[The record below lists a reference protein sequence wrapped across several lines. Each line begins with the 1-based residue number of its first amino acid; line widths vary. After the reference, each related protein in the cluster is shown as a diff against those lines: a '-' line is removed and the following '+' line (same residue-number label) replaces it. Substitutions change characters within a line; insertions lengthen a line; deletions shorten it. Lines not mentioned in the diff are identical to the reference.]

1 MAKRAGTAKS
11 GAAKAGA
18 GAAQGRIDDA
28 EGRLVDAALRLA
40 AGQGWRATSL
50 AAIAAEAGLPLDQ
63 AYAACSSK
71 HAILAA
77 FLRRIDRAALAG
89 PAPESDAS
97 GRDRL
102 FDILMRRFDA
112 LQPHQAALRAI
123 LRDSIG
129 DPAALL
135 GAPALLRSM
144 AWMLAAAGISTA
156 GWPGVL
162 RPQALAGLYLWV
174 LRDFLSDES
183 ADLARTM
190 AALDRG
196 LRRAQS
202 FLGIAGTAMGDR
214 DAAPG

>member
-11 GAAKAGA
+11 GAGKARA
-18 GAAQGRIDDA
+18 GAAQRPSEDA
-28 EGRLVDAALRLA
+28 EGRLVDAALTLA
-40 AGQGWRATSL
+40 AAQGWRATSL

-63 AYAACSSK
+63 AYAACRSK

-77 FLRRIDRAALAG
+77 FQRRIDRAALSG
-89 PAPESDAS
+89 PPAESEAS

-112 LQPHQAALRAI
+112 LQPHRAALRAI

-129 DPAALL
+129 DPWAML
-135 GAPALLRSM
+135 GAPAFLRSM
-144 AWMLAAAGISTA
+144 AWMLAAAGISTV
-156 GWPGVL
+156 GWPGVV
-162 RPQALAGLYLWV
+162 RPQVLAGLYLWV

-202 FLGIAGTAMGDR
+202 FLGIAGTVPRGSE
-214 DAAPG
+214 AAPD

>member
-1 MAKRAGTAKS
+1 MAKRAGAKRS
-11 GAAKAGA
+11 GAAKASAGGA
-18 GAAQGRIDDA
+18 EGESGDA
-28 EGRLVDAALRLA
+28 EARLVDAALRLA
-40 AGQGWRATSL
+40 AQQGWRATGL
-50 AAIAAEAGLPLDQ
+50 AEIAGEAGLPLDR
-63 AYAACSSK
+63 AYATCSSK
-71 HAILAA
+71 LAILAA

-89 PAPESDAS
+89 PAAESDAS

-112 LQPHQAALRAI
+112 LQPHRAALRAI
-123 LRDSIG
+123 LRDSVG

-135 GAPALLRSM
+135 GGPALLRSM
-144 AWMLAAAGISTA
+144 AWMLEGAGISTT
-156 GWPGVL
+156 GWRGGLRIQVL
-162 RPQALAGLYLWV
+162 TALYLWV
-174 LRDFLSDES
+174 LRDFLSDDS

-202 FLGIAGTAMGDR
+202 FLGIAGTASGSS

>member
-1 MAKRAGTAKS
+1 MAKRAGAKARAKN
-11 GAAKAGA
+11 GGDAAAGA
-18 GAAQGRIDDA
+18 GADA
-28 EGRLVDAALRLA
+28 EGRLVDAALALA
-40 AGQGWRATSL
+40 ARQGWRATSL

-63 AYAACSSK
+63 AYAACRSK

-77 FLRRIDRAALAG
+77 FQRRIDRAALAG

-97 GRDRL
+97 ARDRL

-112 LQPHQAALRAI
+112 LQPHRAALRAI

-129 DPAALL
+129 DPWALL

-144 AWMLAAAGISTA
+144 AWMLAAAGISTI
-156 GWPGVL
+156 GWPGVV
-162 RPQALAGLYLWV
+162 RPQLLAGLYLWV
-174 LRDFLSDES
+174 LRGFLSDES

-202 FLGIAGTAMGDR
+202 FLGIAGPAPGGSE
-214 DAAPG
+214 AAPD

>member
-11 GAAKAGA
+11 RAAKAGA
-18 GAAQGRIDDA
+18 GAAQSRIDGA
-28 EGRLVDAALRLA
+28 EDRLVDAALRLA

-63 AYAACSSK
+63 AYAACPSK

-89 PAPESDAS
+89 PAPESAAA

-112 LQPHQAALRAI
+112 LQPHRAALRAI

-129 DPAALL
+129 DPSALL

-156 GWPGVL
+156 GWSGVL
-162 RPQALAGLYLWV
+162 RPQALAVLYLWV

-183 ADLARTM
+183 ADLAKTM

-202 FLGIAGTAMGDR
+202 FLGIAGTAAGAN

>member
-18 GAAQGRIDDA
+18 GAAQSRAGDA
-28 EGRLVDAALRLA
+28 EGRLIDAALRLA
-40 AGQGWRATSL
+40 AGRGWRRTSL

-63 AYAACSSK
+63 AYAACPSK
-71 HAILAA
+71 YAILAA

-112 LQPHQAALRAI
+112 LQPHRAALRAI
-123 LRDSIG
+123 LRDSMG
-129 DPAALL
+129 NPAALL
-135 GAPALLRSM
+135 GAPSLLCSM
-144 AWMLAAAGISTA
+144 AWMLEAAGISTA
-156 GWPGVL
+156 GWRGAM
-162 RPQALAGLYLWV
+162 RIQALAALYLWV
-174 LRDFLSDES
+174 LRDFLRDES

-202 FLGIAGTAMGDR
+202 FLGIAGS
-214 DAAPG
+214 APGGSDASPR

>member
-1 MAKRAGTAKS
+1 
-11 GAAKAGA
+11 
-18 GAAQGRIDDA
+18 
-28 EGRLVDAALRLA
+28 
-40 AGQGWRATSL
+40 
-50 AAIAAEAGLPLDQ
+50 
-63 AYAACSSK
+63 
-71 HAILAA
+71 
-77 FLRRIDRAALAG
+77 
-89 PAPESDAS
+89 
-97 GRDRL
+97 
-102 FDILMRRFDA
+102 
-112 LQPHQAALRAI
+112 I

-144 AWMLAAAGISTA
+144 AWMLAAAVISAA

-174 LRDFLSDES
+174 LREFLSDES
-183 ADLARTM
+183 VDLARTM

-202 FLGIAGTAMGDR
+202 FLGIAGAAMGDR

>member
-18 GAAQGRIDDA
+18 GAARGGADA
-28 EGRLVDAALRLA
+28 EGRLVDAALALA

-50 AAIAAEAGLPLDQ
+50 AAIATEAGLPLDQ
-63 AYAACSSK
+63 AYAACPSK
-71 HAILAA
+71 HAIFAA
-77 FLRRIDRAALAG
+77 FQRRIDRAALAG

-112 LQPHQAALRAI
+112 LKPHQAALRAI

-129 DPAALL
+129 DPWALL

-144 AWMLAAAGISTA
+144 AWMLAAAGISSA
-156 GWPGVL
+156 GWPGAL
-162 RPQALAGLYLWV
+162 RPQVLAGLYLWV

-183 ADLARTM
+183 ADLAKTM

-202 FLGIAGTAMGDR
+202 FLGIAGTAARER
-214 DAAPG
+214 DAASG

>member
-1 MAKRAGTAKS
+1 MAKRAGAAKS
-11 GAAKAGA
+11 GAARAGA
-18 GAAQGRIDDA
+18 GAAESRIGDA
-28 EGRLVDAALRLA
+28 ESRLVDAALRLA
-40 AGQGWRATSL
+40 AQQGWGATGL
-50 AAIAAEAGLPLDQ
+50 AQIAAEAGLPLDQ

-71 HAILAA
+71 FAILAA
-77 FLRRIDRAALAG
+77 FHRRIDRAALAE
-89 PAPESDAS
+89 PAIDSDAS

-112 LQPHQAALRAI
+112 LAPHRAALRAI

-144 AWMLAAAGISTA
+144 AWMLEGAGISTA
-156 GWPGVL
+156 GWRGSL
-162 RPQALAGLYLWV
+162 RIQALTALYLWV

-183 ADLARTM
+183 VDLAKTM

-202 FLGIAGTAMGDR
+202 FLGIAGTARGSSE
-214 DAAPG
+214 AASG